1 MKGFK
6 TLILNMTFICFI
18 STLFNASVFLSHCFV
33 SYSVCSFLCF
43 CLHCPF
49 KFSVYFYLESR
60 RKGGTDPE
68 LFNASIGTS
77 VLLNNF
83 LNADKQEVHAD
94 KI

>member
-1 MKGFK
+1 
-6 TLILNMTFICFI
+6 MTYKQGEGIQDVDFEYDFYLFYFNAFQRQCIFI
-18 STLFNASVFLSHCFV
+18 SL
-33 SYSVCSFLCF
+33 LCF